1 LIIDGIYIVRLRL
14 VSVNLSKI
22 NCSITPKSIGDDVI
36 VICEKY
42 DVSACLGLTE
52 SIARMIILVSG
63 CL

>member
-1 LIIDGIYIVRLRL
+1 MIIDGIYIVRLRL

-22 NCSITPKSIGDDVI
+22 YCSITPKPIGDVVI

-42 DVSACLGLTE
+42 DVSACLALTE
-52 SIARMIILVSG
+52 GITGLIILVSS